1 MTIGSLATQ
10 LRALRGR
17 IESQKANQHSWPT
30 KEEELAADIDRYD
43 RRLLKAAAMLQVTPP
58 ASRRREQFLLSED
71 DRRELEQR
79 LAESG
84 LDVRAPADD
93 QKTPN

>member
-1 MTIGSLATQ
+1 MSIENVAAQ
-10 LRALRGR
+10 LRTLRTR

-43 RRLLKAAAMLQVTPP
+43 RRLIKAAAMLRVEAP
-58 ASRRREQFLLSED
+58 ASRRREQFLLSQD
-71 DRRELEQR
+71 DRLELERR

-93 QKTPN
+93 QTQA